1 MDIHE
6 IKNRLVKKA
15 TAFSVGGFKPTG
27 SDKESWIGRVA
38 FYKEDESIP
47 EDSVGL
53 PMLPLLQLS
62 LEGLP
67 FVPEGLEN
75 TRMLTVFISEDL
87 PTGLADNGDDWVLRE
102 YSMND
107 QLINKDLDNPDS
119 YIRPFPLK
127 TTFIREDYPVWD
139 GGDIPAD
146 LEDEILK
153 LEDAGEIE
161 DYYDMVENYYGH
173 KLGGYPTFYQSG
185 VSFGEDFEF
194 KLQIASDEKAR
205 LNIIDNGT
213 IFLAKN
219 GKTGEWRLYVD
230 FQ

>member
-15 TAFSVGGFKPTG
+15 TSLTIGSFKPTG
-27 SDKESWIGRVA
+27 SDKESWLGRVS
-38 FYKEDESIP
+38 FYKEEEGIP

-67 FVPEGLEN
+67 FVPEGLKN
-75 TRMLTVFISEDL
+75 IKMLTVFVSEDL
-87 PTGLADNGDDWVLRE
+87 PTGLADNGDDWLLRE
-102 YSMND
+102 YSQDD
-107 QLINKDLDNPDS
+107 QLVHKDLHNPES
-119 YIRPFPLK
+119 YVRPFPLK
-127 TTFIREDYPVWD
+127 ATLIPEDYPVWD

-161 DYYDMVENYYGH
+161 DYYDMVENNYGH
-173 KLGGYPTFYQSG
+173 KLGGYATFYQSG
-185 VSFGEDFEF
+185 IDFGEDFAF
-194 KLQIASDEKAR
+194 TLQIASDEKAR

-219 GKTGEWRLYVD
+219 SKTGEWRLYVD

>member
-6 IKNRLVKKA
+6 IKNRLVKRA
-15 TAFSVGGFKPTG
+15 TAFAVGGFKPTG

-38 FYKEDESIP
+38 FYKEEENIP
-47 EDSVGL
+47 EDSIGL

-75 TRMLTVFISEDL
+75 TKMLTIFISEDL

-102 YSMND
+102 YSKND
-107 QLINKDLDNPDS
+107 QLINKDLENPDS

-161 DYYDMVENYYGH
+161 DYYDMVENHYSH

-185 VSFGEDFEF
+185 ISFGEDFEF

-205 LNIIDNGT
+205 LNIVDNGT

-219 GKTGEWRLYVD
+219 LKTGEWRLYVD